1 MGAQRRQCCATFT
14 IETRTRNAV
23 VERRR
28 WKGEELFGY
37 SKVELL
43 SLLYSPQRYRSMVK
57 TRDVNE
63 RRYGDTVSR
72 DSAIAIHI
80 LNLSYLTISN
90 LRIGEI
96 CADRIFFHLSIHP
109 SALFLIIQTFFV
121 IQTRFSQSFR
131 RPRVGYEFFLDQKYE
146 EKGRG
151 GDALRDKIDGQF

>member
-96 CADRIFFHLSIHP
+96 CADRIFFHPSIHAIFNNTNATTLPRNSNAILAIFP
-109 SALFLIIQTFFV
+109 SPARRIRI
-121 IQTRFSQSFR
+121 FSRS
-131 RPRVGYEFFLDQKYE
+131 E

>member
-96 CADRIFFHLSIHP
+96 CADRIFFHPSIHAIFNNTNATTLPRNSNAILAIFP
-109 SALFLIIQTFFV
+109 SPARRIRI
-121 IQTRFSQSFR
+121 FSRS
-131 RPRVGYEFFLDQKYE
+131 E
-146 EKGRG
+146 EKGREG
-151 GDALRDKIDGQF
+151 MDYAIK

>member
-1 MGAQRRQCCATFT
+1 MAFANNQWEHSDDSVARRLQSKRERATPLSK
-14 IETRTRNAV
+14 EGDGRGRNV
-23 VERRR
+23 D
-28 WKGEELFGY
+28 Y
-37 SKVELL
+37 SEVELL

-96 CADRIFFHLSIHP
+96 CADRIFFHPSIHP
-109 SALFLIIQTFFV
+109 RYF
-121 IQTRFSQSFR
+121 
-131 RPRVGYEFFLDQKYE
+131 
-146 EKGRG
+146 
-151 GDALRDKIDGQF
+151 

>member
-96 CADRIFFHLSIHP
+96 CADRIFFHPSIHAIFNNTNATTLPRNSNAILAIFP
-109 SALFLIIQTFFV
+109 SPARRIRI
-121 IQTRFSQSFR
+121 FSRSEVR
-131 RPRVGYEFFLDQKYE
+131 RKR
-146 EKGRG
+146 KGRG
-151 GDALRDKIDGQF
+151 CITR

>member
-96 CADRIFFHLSIHP
+96 CADRIFFHPSIHAIFNNTNATTLP
-109 SALFLIIQTFFV
+109 RNSNAILAIFC
-121 IQTRFSQSFR
+121 
-131 RPRVGYEFFLDQKYE
+131 PRVGYEFFLDQKKKE
-146 EKGRG
+146 GRG
-151 GDALRDKIDGQF
+151 WITR

>member
-1 MGAQRRQCCATFT
+1 MGAQRRQCCATFA

-96 CADRIFFHLSIHP
+96 CADRIFFHPSIHAIFNNTNATTLPRNSNAILAIFP
-109 SALFLIIQTFFV
+109 SPARRIRI
-121 IQTRFSQSFR
+121 FSRSEVR
-131 RPRVGYEFFLDQKYE
+131 RKR
-146 EKGRG
+146 KGRG
-151 GDALRDKIDGQF
+151 CITR

>member
-1 MGAQRRQCCATFT
+1 MGAQRRQCCATFA

-96 CADRIFFHLSIHP
+96 CADRIFFHPSIHAIFNNTNATTLP
-109 SALFLIIQTFFV
+109 RNSNAILAIFC
-121 IQTRFSQSFR
+121 
-131 RPRVGYEFFLDQKYE
+131 PRVGYEFFLDQKKKE
-146 EKGRG
+146 GRG
-151 GDALRDKIDGQF
+151 WITR

>member
-1 MGAQRRQCCATFT
+1 
-14 IETRTRNAV
+14 
-23 VERRR
+23 
-28 WKGEELFGY
+28 
-37 SKVELL
+37 
-43 SLLYSPQRYRSMVK
+43 MVK

-96 CADRIFFHLSIHP
+96 CADRIFFHPSIHAIFNNTNATTLPRNSNAILAIFP
-109 SALFLIIQTFFV
+109 SPARRIRI
-121 IQTRFSQSFR
+121 FSRS
-131 RPRVGYEFFLDQKYE
+131 E